1 MPSFPATIFSGAVSM
16 IIAVQLQITMVS
28 TNTPSACVS
37 PALTGVSHSA
47 AAAAQGAEPE
57 PASFE
62 NSASNIFQDNKY
74 RDRKIADRH
83 NRYDHVKHFYRR
95 IFPKDDHRRDRN
107 QYDRCVEWRDA
118 KCIFKGRCHG
128 IADDLA
134 DAAPADQS

>member
-62 NSASNIFQDNKY
+62 NSPRLMPFI
-74 RDRKIADRH
+74 RT
-83 NRYDHVKHFYRR
+83 
-95 IFPKDDHRRDRN
+95 
-107 QYDRCVEWRDA
+107 
-118 KCIFKGRCHG
+118 
-128 IADDLA
+128 
-134 DAAPADQS
+134 AAEAAGNCLS

>member
-62 NSASNIFQDNKY
+62 NSPRLMPFIRTAPKPPETACLSPNASSKIRPKTAGMLPIFFRIINIV
-74 RDRKIADRH
+74 IA
-83 NRYDHVKHFYRR
+83 K
-95 IFPKDDHRRDRN
+95 
-107 QYDRCVEWRDA
+107 
-118 KCIFKGRCHG
+118 
-128 IADDLA
+128 
-134 DAAPADQS
+134 